1 MRKFILT
8 PRIVK
13 VVQEKMVESKV
24 PVDKI
29 VKIPTQDEDSLR
41 MELSLSIL
49 TEKLIGELRRVK
61 QKTGVNL

>member
-1 MRKFILT
+1 M
-8 PRIVK
+8 K

-29 VKIPTQDEDSLR
+29 VKIPTQDEESLR